1 MQLGGTLITA
11 VVRIAVLA
19 ASLALIYYFVIRPV
33 LETTESVSSG
43 INDNIQRS
51 LDQAN
56 DAFKESNM
64 NFTPQK
70 QRTVTTNIKDVPT
83 DKLPRLTRC
92 ISNAGADLNR
102 ISRCAQRLSQ

>member
-1 MQLGGTLITA
+1 MQIGGTLLTA

-43 INDNIQRS
+43 INNNIQRS

-56 DAFKESNM
+56 EAFSESNM
-64 NFTPQK
+64 NFSSQK
-70 QRTVTTNIKDVPT
+70 QQKVTTNIKNVPT